1 MKKVVDIS
9 TFDKSVDF
17 AKVKASGYVGVII
30 RAGYGMS
37 NVDDYFHEH
46 IQEANKIGIP
56 VGIYWFSYSWNTAM
70 VREEA
75 KMCIRLIKKY
85 KISMPVFW
93 DYEYD
98 SDRYARSQGHSVSNS
113 MLNQMAVAF
122 CSEIQKAGYM
132 AGIYFNKDF
141 RDNRF
146 NKSVL
151 KQYVQWYAY
160 YNKTLDDGAKDIDLW
175 QYTSTEEV
183 PGIDADNEDVNYL
196 VNESIIYGS
205 ESHKNEPEDT
215 AREKCIKALQTA
227 LSVSYGLHM
236 PVDGDYGKLTESGV
250 RLNYLYYRR
259 PTIRN
264 AHVSWFQGMLNRDP
278 KAKTKLEVD
287 GSFGP
292 ATLARLKDFQE
303 TYKLL
308 VDGYGGHQTH
318 LKLIEVAS
326 DE

>member
-30 RAGYGMS
+30 RAGYGQT
-37 NVDDYFHEH
+37 NVDDYFREH
-46 IQEANKIGIP
+46 IQQANKAGLP
-56 VGIYWFSYSWNTAM
+56 VGIYWFSYAYSQGMAQN
-70 VREEA
+70 EA
-75 KMCIRLIKKY
+75 RKCIELIKKY

-93 DYEYD
+93 DFEYD
-98 SDRYARSQGHSVSNS
+98 SDRYAKSQGHPVSNN
-113 MLNQMAVAF
+113 MLNSMAVAF
-122 CSEIQKAGYM
+122 CSEIRKAGYVP
-132 AGIYFNKDF
+132 GIYFNKDY

-146 NKSVL
+146 DRRLL
-151 KQYVQWYAY
+151 KQYVQWFAY
-160 YNKTLDDGAKDIDLW
+160 YNKELDEDSKDVDLW
-175 QYTSTEEV
+175 QYTSSEEV
-183 PGIDADNEDVNYL
+183 PGIPTPKEDVSYL

-205 ESHKNEPEDT
+205 ESSTEAHKDSVKET
-215 AREKCIKALQTA
+215 YIKALQTA
-227 LSVSYGLHM
+227 LNVSYGLHM

-259 PTIRN
+259 PSIKN

-308 VDGYGGHQTH
+308 VDGYGGHQAH
-318 LKLIEVAS
+318 LKLIEVA
-326 DE
+326 E